1 MVMTDAYEDTREAC
15 RTVARTYLD
24 MDRFVTGQVG
34 QQGRARAGI
43 AAQDA
48 LDLLHQLGCLAQTL
62 ENRVDELVALDRRLE
77 QQGGAA
83 PGPLR
88 AELLRLAS
96 APCRV
101 VFTAA
106 TGVPPRSQTM
116 PVARIVAEAAER
128 EREIRLAVRAV
139 RLGETLDGPVVA
151 LREQLAKL
159 ETLIADALRAGLGHG
174 RPPVSPE
181 ALAVLDRL
189 ARWEKAAD
197 SGRWR
202 EFLTGDQDGDGLP
215 AEVVRATERAA
226 VQRRALRQGYY
237 SELTGLLAAYRQ
249 KAVNDGL
256 GELLTLDPFYQA
268 ARRSL
273 NPDGFDLAVAAA
285 AVLAY
290 QRAVNGDL
298 P

>member
-1 MVMTDAYEDTREAC
+1 MTSAYEDTREAC
-15 RTVARTYLD
+15 RAVARTYLEL
-24 MDRFVTGQVG
+24 DRFVTGQP
-34 QQGRARAGI
+34 GRGI

-62 ENRVDELVALDRRLE
+62 ENRVDELVALDRRIE
-77 QQGGAA
+77 EHGGDPA
-83 PGPLR
+83 LR

-96 APCRV
+96 TPCRV

-106 TGVPPRSQTM
+106 TGVPPRSETM
-116 PVARIVAEAAER
+116 PVARIVAEAQER

-139 RLGETLDGPVVA
+139 RLGEALAGPGVA

-159 ETLIADALRAGLGHG
+159 ETLIADALSAGLGHG
-174 RPPVSPE
+174 RPQISPE

-189 ARWEKAAD
+189 ALWEKAAG

-202 EFLTGDQDGDGLP
+202 ELPTGDLQAD
-215 AEVVRATERAA
+215 VVRATEGVI

-237 SELTGLLAAYRQ
+237 AELTGRLAAYRQ
-249 KAVNDGL
+249 KAADDGL

-268 ARRSL
+268 ARRAL
-273 NPDGFDLAVAAA
+273 RPDGFDLAVAGA